1 MTRPRWEKHSSAA
14 IVALALM
21 STAGPPGL
29 AQQPPPGAR
38 ADLLDKPQVL
48 RTTAGSIRVTALKGF
63 AYPWALAFLPN
74 GDMLVTEQSRS
85 TLRIVRHGVLDP
97 APITG

>member
-1 MTRPRWEKHSSAA
+1 MTVPTWVKHSSAA
-14 IVALALM
+14 IVDLALV
-21 STAGPPGL
+21 SAAAPSGL
-29 AQQPPPGAR
+29 AQQPPPGTR

-48 RTTAGSIRVTALKGF
+48 GTAAGSIRVTALKGF

-85 TLRIVRHGVLDP
+85 TLRVVRHGVLDP
-97 APITG
+97 TPITG